1 MQPLQDRFSRRFTYL
16 RLSLTESCNFRCD
29 YCLPDGPDCSS
40 RKYEITLPE
49 VRRLVTAF
57 AKLGTTKI
65 RLTGGEPCLR
75 KDLSEIIATCKSVP
89 GIEKVAIT
97 TNGYRMKRDLQ
108 DWKEAGLDAINVSVD
123 SLDPGTFHLVTGQNK
138 LPDIIEGIDQAVDMD
153 FATVKVNTVLLK
165 QYNGGELPEF
175 LKFIKDRI
183 VALRFIELMRTTDNA
198 DYYQR
203 QHVSGQDIKERL
215 LKEGWSLTSRADNA
229 GPAQEFAHPDYKG
242 KMGLIMPYSKD
253 FCDDCNRLRVSSLG
267 QLFLC
272 LFTEQHQDIRQY
284 LQDDDPQ
291 PLIHALRNNVMLK
304 KATHGLHEGNSG
316 ATRHLAMIGG

>member
-1 MQPLQDRFSRRFTYL
+1 MQQLQDRFARRFTYL

-75 KDLSEIIATCKSVP
+75 KALTEIIATCKSVP
-89 GIEKVAIT
+89 GIEKVAMT
-97 TNGYRMKRDLQ
+97 TNGYRMKRDLPAWR
-108 DWKEAGLDAINVSVD
+108 DAGLDAINVSID
-123 SLDPGTFHLVTGQNK
+123 SLDPSTFHLVTGQNK
-138 LPDIIEGIDQAVDMD
+138 LPEIIEGIDQAVDMD

-175 LKFIKDRI
+175 LKFIKDRN
-183 VALRFIELMRTTDNA
+183 VALRFIELMRTTDNTE
-198 DYYQR
+198 YYQR
-203 QHVSGQDIKERL
+203 HHVSGESIKQQL
-215 LKEGWSLTSRADNA
+215 QSEGWSLTSRADNA
-229 GPAQEFAHPDYKG
+229 GPAQEFTHPDYKG

-272 LFTEQHQDIRQY
+272 LFTEQHQDIRKY
-284 LQDDDPQ
+284 LQSDDPE
-291 PLIHALRNNVMLK
+291 PLMNALRDNIMLK
-304 KATHGLHEGNSG
+304 EATHGLHEGNSG

>member
-1 MQPLQDRFSRRFTYL
+1 MQQLQDRFARRFTYL

-75 KDLSEIIATCKSVP
+75 KDLTEIIATCKSVP
-89 GIEKVAIT
+89 GIEKVAMT
-97 TNGYRMKRDLQ
+97 TNGYRMKRDLPAWR
-108 DWKEAGLDAINVSVD
+108 DAGLDAINVSID
-123 SLDPGTFHLVTGQNK
+123 SLDPSTFHLVTGQNK
-138 LPDIIEGIDQAVDMD
+138 LPEIIEGIDQAVDMD

-175 LKFIKDRI
+175 LKFIKDRN
-183 VALRFIELMRTTDNA
+183 VALRFIELMRTTDNTE
-198 DYYQR
+198 YYQR
-203 QHVSGQDIKERL
+203 HHVSGDTIKQQL
-215 LKEGWSLTSRADNA
+215 QSEGWSLTSRESNA
-229 GPAQEFAHPDYKG
+229 GPAQEFEHPDYKG

-272 LFTEQHQDIRQY
+272 LFTEQHQDIRKY
-284 LQDDDPQ
+284 LQSDDPE
-291 PLIHALRNNVMLK
+291 PLMNALRENIMLK
-304 KATHGLHEGNSG
+304 EATHGLHENNSG

>member
-1 MQPLQDRFSRRFTYL
+1 MQQLQDRFARRFTYL

-75 KDLSEIIATCKSVP
+75 KDLTEIIATCKSVP

-97 TNGYRMKRDLQ
+97 TNGYRMKRDLPAWR
-108 DWKEAGLDAINVSVD
+108 DAGLDAINVSID
-123 SLDPGTFHLVTGQNK
+123 SLDPSTFHLVTGQNK
-138 LPDIIEGIDQAVDMD
+138 LPEIIEGIDQAVDMD

-175 LKFIKDRI
+175 LKFIKDRD
-183 VALRFIELMRTTDNA
+183 VALRFIELMRTTDNTE
-198 DYYQR
+198 YYR
-203 QHVSGQDIKERL
+203 RHHVSGESIKQQL
-215 LKEGWSLTSRADNA
+215 QSEGWSLTARDNNA
-229 GPAQEFAHPDYKG
+229 GPAQEFTHPDYKG

-272 LFTEQHQDIRQY
+272 LFTEQHQDIRKY
-284 LQDDDPQ
+284 LRSDDPEPLMKALQDN
-291 PLIHALRNNVMLK
+291 IMLK
-304 KATHGLHEGNSG
+304 EATHGLHENNSG

>member
-1 MQPLQDRFSRRFTYL
+1 MQQLQDRFARRFTYL

-75 KDLSEIIATCKSVP
+75 KDLTEIIATCKSVP
-89 GIEKVAIT
+89 GIEKVAMT
-97 TNGYRMKRDLQ
+97 TNGYRMKRDLPAWR
-108 DWKEAGLDAINVSVD
+108 DAGLDAINVSID
-123 SLDPGTFHLVTGQNK
+123 SLDPSTFHLVTGQNK
-138 LPDIIEGIDQAVDMD
+138 LPEIIEGIDQAVDMD

-175 LKFIKDRI
+175 LKFIKDRN
-183 VALRFIELMRTTDNA
+183 VALRFIELMRTTDNTE
-198 DYYQR
+198 YYQR
-203 QHVSGQDIKERL
+203 HHVSGDTIKQEL
-215 LKEGWSLTSRADNA
+215 QSEGWSLTSKERNA
-229 GPAQEFAHPDYKG
+229 GPAQEFEHPDYKG

-272 LFTEQHQDIRQY
+272 LFTEQHQDIRKY
-284 LQDDDPQ
+284 LQSDDPE
-291 PLIHALRNNVMLK
+291 PLMNALRDNIMLK
-304 KATHGLHEGNSG
+304 EATHGLHDNNSG

>member
-1 MQPLQDRFSRRFTYL
+1 MQQLQDRFARRFTYL

-75 KDLSEIIATCKSVP
+75 KDLTEIIATCKSVP
-89 GIEKVAIT
+89 GIEKVAMT
-97 TNGYRMKRDLQ
+97 TNGYRMKRDLPAWR
-108 DWKEAGLDAINVSVD
+108 DAGLDAINVSID
-123 SLDPGTFHLVTGQNK
+123 SLDPSTFHLVTGQNK
-138 LPDIIEGIDQAVDMD
+138 LPEIIEGIDQAVDMD

-175 LKFIKDRI
+175 LKFIKDRN
-183 VALRFIELMRTTDNA
+183 VALRFIELMRTTDNTE
-198 DYYQR
+198 YYQR
-203 QHVSGQDIKERL
+203 HHVSGESIKQQL
-215 LKEGWSLTSRADNA
+215 QSEGWSITSRADNA
-229 GPAQEFAHPDYKG
+229 GPAQEFTHPDYKG

-272 LFTEQHQDIRQY
+272 LFTEQHQDIRKY
-284 LQDDDPQ
+284 LQSDDPE
-291 PLIHALRNNVMLK
+291 PLMNALRDNIMLK
-304 KATHGLHEGNSG
+304 EATHGLHEGNSG

>member
-1 MQPLQDRFSRRFTYL
+1 MQQLQDRFARRFTYL

-40 RKYEITLPE
+40 RKHEITLPE
-49 VRRLVTAF
+49 IRRLVTAF
-57 AKLGTTKI
+57 AQLGTTKI

-75 KDLSEIIATCKSVP
+75 KDLTEIIATCKSVP
-89 GIEKVAIT
+89 GIEKVAMT
-97 TNGYRMKRDLQ
+97 TNGYRMKRDLPAWR
-108 DWKEAGLDAINVSVD
+108 DAGLDAINVSVD
-123 SLDPGTFHLVTGQNK
+123 SLDPSTFHLVTGQNK
-138 LPDIIEGIDQAVDMD
+138 LPEIIEGIDQAVAMD

-175 LKFIKDRI
+175 LKFIKDRN

-198 DYYQR
+198 DYYKR
-203 QHVSGQDIKERL
+203 HHISGDSIKQAL
-215 LKEGWSLTSRADNA
+215 LADGWSLTSQPNNA
-229 GPAQEFAHPDYKG
+229 GPAQEFAHPDYRG

-272 LFTEQHQDIRQY
+272 LFTEQHRDIRRY
-284 LQDDDPQ
+284 LQSDDPE
-291 PLIHALRNNVMLK
+291 PLINALRENILLK
-304 KATHGLHEGNSG
+304 EATHGLHENNSG

>member
-1 MQPLQDRFSRRFTYL
+1 MQQLQDRFARRFTYL

-75 KDLSEIIATCKSVP
+75 KDLTEIIATCKSVP
-89 GIEKVAIT
+89 GIEKVAMT
-97 TNGYRMKRDLQ
+97 TNGYRMKRDLPAWR
-108 DWKEAGLDAINVSVD
+108 DAGLDAINVSID
-123 SLDPGTFHLVTGQNK
+123 SLDPSTFHLVTGQNK
-138 LPDIIEGIDQAVDMD
+138 LPEIIEGIDQAVDMD
-153 FATVKVNTVLLK
+153 FATIKVNTVLLK

-175 LKFIKDRI
+175 LKFIKDRN
-183 VALRFIELMRTTDNA
+183 VALRFIELMRTTDNTE
-198 DYYQR
+198 YYQR
-203 QHVSGQDIKERL
+203 HHVSGESIKQQL
-215 LKEGWSLTSRADNA
+215 QSEGWSLTSRADNA
-229 GPAQEFAHPDYKG
+229 GPAQEFTHPDYQG

-272 LFTEQHQDIRQY
+272 LFTEQHQDIRKY
-284 LQDDDPQ
+284 LQSDDPE
-291 PLIHALRNNVMLK
+291 PLMNALRDNIMLK
-304 KATHGLHEGNSG
+304 EATHGLHEGNSG